1 MANIHIQ
8 HAHTLSADDA
18 RTALGELAESL
29 QRKLA
34 VETRWDGDDLHFQR
48 SGVDGSI
55 HLKPGEVEIM
65 AKLGMFIAPM
75 KGMVEQEIRRVLQE
89 RF

>member
-1 MANIHIQ
+1 MANIHIR
-8 HAHTLSADDA
+8 HAHTLTQDDA
-18 RTALGELAESL
+18 RNALTELAESL

-34 VETRWDGDDLHFQR
+34 VETHWQDDALHFSR

-55 HLKPGEVEIM
+55 RLLPGEVEIL
-65 AKLGMFIAPM
+65 AKLGMFLAPM
-75 KGMVEQEIRRVLQE
+75 KGMVEQEINRVLKE